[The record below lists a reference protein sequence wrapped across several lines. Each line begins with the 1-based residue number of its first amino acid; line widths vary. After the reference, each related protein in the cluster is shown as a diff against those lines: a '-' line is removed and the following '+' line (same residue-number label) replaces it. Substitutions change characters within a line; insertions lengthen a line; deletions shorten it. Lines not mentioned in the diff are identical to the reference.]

1 MANRDATPPTI
12 DVEIAMTSVVL
23 VPLWPCE
30 PTAVLPDELG
40 LLASEP
46 DGGPVAELGF
56 VFDAVV
62 VEDVPVEPDGL
73 ESVPDG
79 GPTAGE
85 VRLGIVLDGVAED
98 VLGELGGL
106 ESVSG

>member
-1 MANRDATPPTI
+1 MAIRDATPPII
-12 DVEIAMTSVVL
+12 DVTIAMRSVV
-23 VPLWPCE
+23 VIPLWPCE
-30 PTAVLPDELG
+30 PTAVLPDEFG

-46 DGGPVAELGF
+46 DAGPVAELGF
-56 VFDAVV
+56 VLDAVV
-62 VEDVPVEPDGL
+62 VEDVPVELDGL
-73 ESVPDG
+73 ESVPDE
-79 GPTAGE
+79 GPAAGE